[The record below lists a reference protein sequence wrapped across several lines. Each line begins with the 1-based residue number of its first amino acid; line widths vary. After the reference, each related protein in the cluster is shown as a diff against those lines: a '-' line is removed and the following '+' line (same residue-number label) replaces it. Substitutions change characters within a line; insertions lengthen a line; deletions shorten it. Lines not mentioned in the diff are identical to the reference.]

1 LAGKTPKQEKV
12 KMLSEIRK
20 QVKVNYSIAGLL
32 LMVLLLNSSVLAQ
45 TTPNY
50 MDPTPRKTDYFTQ
63 AELQARMGVSNNAPA
78 ATTSSLPFPV
88 DKNYPNFY
96 VIPIGK
102 RPMILN
108 QGGCGSCVAY
118 ATSTALATIVANQ
131 PNPPVLPLTIADPMQ
146 FFIMGGRMC
155 QEGMP
160 NTGWINGTD
169 GGTGRMV
176 STGVFMS
183 QIIGDKNEQG
193 WTRTQVLSDYW
204 IKAGKEGSISSGT
217 QLPAGLNKYDAMRK
231 FIFTQGA
238 LVADFGVYGDFNR
251 YNSGVYNHQKFV
263 NMVAAPLEPSPQLSE
278 DAQQAMR
285 TAKQKLINTLNESK
299 GRHAV
304 TVIGYF
310 TGGKITFGQMHSIFG
325 DPNDPLV
332 APLAKT
338 EFDAPAFWIIQ
349 NSWGKDW
356 GIGGIFL
363 YEVGQSN
370 FDPLDDTMYY
380 MLDPIITIK
389 GVRQGAPTAANQST
403 LSGTWAMYNDKNVKY
418 DKPATITQNGSS
430 LTVDN
435 GYGSV
440 TNANLNG
447 STFTSYGLTATVS
460 ADGNRI
466 SWSNGFVWKK
476 QLTSTN
482 SLTGTWAMYNDKNV
496 KYDKPATITQNG
508 SSLTVDNGYG
518 SVSTVNLNG
527 STFTSSGL
535 TATVSA
541 DGRKIS
547 WSNGF
552 VWVKQ

>member
-1 LAGKTPKQEKV
+1 
-12 KMLSEIRK
+12 MLSEIRK
-20 QVKVNYSIAGLL
+20 QVKVNYSIAGIL
-32 LMVLLLNSSVLAQ
+32 LMVLMLNSSVVAQ

-63 AELQARMGVSNNAPA
+63 AELQKRMGVSNTAPA
-78 ATTSSLPFPV
+78 AASNSLPFPV

-108 QGGCGSCVAY
+108 QGSCGSCVAY
-118 ATSTALATIVANQ
+118 STVTALATVVANQ
-131 PNPPVLPLTIADPMQ
+131 PNPPVLPLTIGDPMQ

-155 QEGMP
+155 NKDMP
-160 NTGWINGTD
+160 NYAWFNGTS

-183 QIIGDKNEQG
+183 QILGDKNEQG
-193 WTRTQVLSDYW
+193 WTRTQVLPDFW
-204 IKAGKEGSISSGT
+204 IKAGKEGSIGSGT
-217 QLPAGLNKYDAMRK
+217 QLPAGINKYDAMRK
-231 FIFTQGA
+231 FISTQGA
-238 LVADFGVYGDFNR
+238 LVADFGIYSDFNR

-263 NMVAAPLEPSPQLSE
+263 NIVAAPLEPSPQLPQ

-285 TAKQKLINTLNESK
+285 TAKQNLINNLNKSE

-310 TGGKITFGQMHSIFG
+310 AGGKITFGQLHSIFG

-332 APLAKT
+332 KPLANT
-338 EFDAPAFWIIQ
+338 QFDSPAFWIVQ

-363 YEVGQSN
+363 YEAGQSN
-370 FDPLDDTMYY
+370 FDPLDDEMYY

-389 GVRQGAPTAANQST
+389 GVRQGVQKAANQ
-403 LSGTWAMYNDKNVKY
+403 
-418 DKPATITQNGSS
+418 
-430 LTVDN
+430 
-435 GYGSV
+435 
-440 TNANLNG
+440 TN
-447 STFTSYGLTATVS
+447 
-460 ADGNRI
+460 
-466 SWSNGFVWKK
+466 
-476 QLTSTN
+476 
-482 SLTGTWAMYNDKNV
+482 LTGTWAMYNDKNV

-508 SSLTVDNGYG
+508 SSLKVDNGYG
-518 SVSTVNLNG
+518 SIANGTLNG
-527 STFTSSGL
+527 STFTSYGL

-541 DGRKIS
+541 DGKKIS